1 MGRGSM
7 VVAVL
12 LVAAVGCTEAEPIT
26 EQVRVPDDE
35 GIATD
40 MTLERVQLGGDR
52 TYRISSRVESF
63 RSRSHEVT
71 SLLFWDG
78 KYVQVGLDGN
88 DEVAWIAGLG
98 TVTNTEPPRVQYSGV
113 FEEIDADTG
122 RAVFEDG
129 TTLAVADGVE
139 PPEAGREVA
148 VTVDP
153 VARAI
158 TEFIG

>member
-1 MGRGSM
+1 MPRGSI
-7 VVAVL
+7 VL
-12 LVAAVGCTEAEPIT
+12 ILLILAAVGCTEAEPIT
-26 EQVRVPDDE
+26 EQVRLPDDE

-40 MTLERVQLGGDR
+40 MTLERVQLDEDR

-78 KYVQVGLDGN
+78 KYVHVGLDGN
-88 DEVAWIAGLG
+88 EEVAWIAGLG
-98 TVTNTEPPRVQYSGV
+98 TVTNTEPPLVRYSGI
-113 FEEIDADTG
+113 FEEIDEDTG

-153 VARAI
+153 AIKAI

>member
-1 MGRGSM
+1 MRGRSI

-12 LVAAVGCTEAEPIT
+12 LIAAVGCTEAEPIT
-26 EQVRVPDDE
+26 EQVRFPDDE
-35 GIATD
+35 GMATD

-71 SLLFWDG
+71 SLLFWEG

-98 TVTNTEPPRVQYSGV
+98 TVTNTEPPLARYSGV
-113 FEEIDADTG
+113 FVEVDEDTG

-129 TTLAVADGVE
+129 TTLALADGVE
-139 PPEAGREVA
+139 PPDSEREVA
-148 VTVDP
+148 VTIDP
-153 VARAI
+153 AARAI

>member
-1 MGRGSM
+1 MGRWSI
-7 VVAVL
+7 VVVVL
-12 LVAAVGCTEAEPIT
+12 LLAAAACTEAEPIT

-35 GIATD
+35 GVATD
-40 MTLERVQLGGDR
+40 MTLERVQLEGDR

-78 KYVQVGLDGN
+78 KYVHVGLDGN

-98 TVTNTEPPRVQYSGV
+98 TVTNADPPRLQYSGV
-113 FEEIDADTG
+113 FEEIDPDTG

-139 PPEAGREVA
+139 PPETGREVA

-153 VARAI
+153 AAKAI